1 MNREFLEY
9 HEIKKNLK
17 NYYGLVKFLQTML
30 PEKYWL
36 IY

>member
-9 HEIKKNLK
+9 QEIKKNLK
-17 NYYGLVKFLQTML
+17 NYSGSVKFLQIML